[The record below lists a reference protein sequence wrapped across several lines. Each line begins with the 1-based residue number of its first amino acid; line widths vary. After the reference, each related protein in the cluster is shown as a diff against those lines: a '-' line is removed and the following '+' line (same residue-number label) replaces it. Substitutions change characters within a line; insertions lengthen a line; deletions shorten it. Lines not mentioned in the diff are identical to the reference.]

1 MPDEHP
7 SAEALASRAMH
18 QLEEAV
24 MRVLYELALEGRT
37 YVRTA
42 VIAERLGLLEQQP
55 EPRGNIHASNIVL
68 AVCRRLN
75 HRGRVKNGRPEGR
88 VHHSDK
94 TTGWMIGTGEYHRRC
109 AGDG

>member
-1 MPDEHP
+1 MPNEQRSP
-7 SAEALASRAMH
+7 EALASDAMRR
-18 QLEEAV
+18 LEEAV
-24 MRVLYELALEGRT
+24 LRALYQLALEGRS

-55 EPRGNIHASNIVL
+55 EPRGNVHAANIVL

-75 HRGRVKNGRPEGR
+75 HRGRVKNGQPEGR

-94 TTGWMIGTGEYHRRC
+94 TTGWMIGQGEYRRRQNRE
-109 AGDG
+109 

>member
-1 MPDEHP
+1 MPDERP
-7 SAEALASRAMH
+7 SAETLASHAMR

-24 MRVLYELALEGRT
+24 MQVLYQLALEGRT

-55 EPRGNIHASNIVL
+55 EPRGNIHAANVVL

-75 HRGRVKNGRPEGR
+75 HRGRVKNGQPEGR
-88 VHHSDK
+88 VHRSDK
-94 TTGWMIGTGEYHRRC
+94 TTGWMIGTGEYQRRR